1 LTLAKKELYIIAGCN
16 GAGKTTS
23 ALTIL
28 PEIFNFTEFINAD
41 EIAKGLSPLTP
52 DDSTIEAGK
61 ILLNKI
67 DEFILQGKSFAF
79 ETTLSGKLYADKFVD
94 AKKKGYKISLLFFWL
109 PDVEIAYERVKYR
122 VLSGG
127 HNVEL
132 NVIKRR
138 YYRGIENLF
147 GLYLNIADHI
157 VIFDNSTIPP
167 ETIFV
172 KNKEVNVLDAKKYKH
187 LKNSIK
193 NR

>member
-1 LTLAKKELYIIAGCN
+1 LAKKEIYIIAGCN

-41 EIAKGLSPLTP
+41 EIARGLSPLTP
-52 DDSTIEAGK
+52 NGSAIEAGK

-67 DEFILQGKSFAF
+67 DELILQRKSFAF
-79 ETTLSGKLYADKFVD
+79 ETTLSGKLYADKFVQ
-94 AKKKGYKISLLFFWL
+94 AKKNGYKISILFFWL
-109 PDVEIAYERVKYR
+109 PDVKMAYERVKYR
-122 VLSGG
+122 VMSGG
-127 HNVEL
+127 HNVEQD
-132 NVIKRR
+132 VIKRR

-147 GLYLNIADHI
+147 KIYFDIADHI

-172 KNKEVNVLDAKKYKH
+172 KNKEVNILNAKKYKQ
-187 LKNSIK
+187 LKSSGN
-193 NR
+193 NE